1 MRRRQFIGL
10 LGGTTVWPL
19 AVRARQAPLPVIAY
33 MHGGFEEPYEFLAKS
48 LREGLRDLGYID
60 GENVAIEFHWG
71 NGHYDRLSAIAA
83 ELVRRRVAVIVAG
96 GLPAAPIAKTA
107 TASIPIVFTSA
118 IDPVELGLVASLNR
132 PGGNLTGVSLFDV
145 SLDAKRMELLLELV
159 PTAATIAVLVNPN
172 ALRSERDIAQLTV
185 AARGRRLT
193 VLHANAL
200 FVGGEPLFLSL
211 RQQVVELAAH
221 HSIPAIYDFREF
233 VVDGGLISYGMNLSD
248 AYRKIVAVYIS
259 RILKG
264 ALPADLPHRA
274 TSHIRAG
281 DQSEDRQVV
290 RLRNTADAARS
301 RRRDDRIDLLVAAVH
316 GSGSGPEQALAW
328 KSNRITVLS

>member
-10 LGGTTVWPL
+10 LGGMTVWPL
-19 AVRARQAPLPVIAY
+19 AARAQQAALPVVAY
-33 MHGGFEEPYEFLAKS
+33 MHGGFQEPYEFLAKA
-48 LREGLRDLGYID
+48 LREGLSDLGYID
-60 GENVAIEFHWG
+60 GQNVAIEFHWG

-118 IDPVELGLVASLNR
+118 IDPVELELVASLSR

-172 ALRSERDIAQLTV
+172 ALRSDRDIAQLTV
-185 AARGRRLT
+185 AARGRQLA
-193 VLHANAL
+193 VLKAADEGELSAAFATLPTTHADAL

-211 RQQVVELAAH
+211 RQQVVELAAR

-248 AYRKIVAVYIS
+248 AYRKILAVYIT

-264 ALPADLPHRA
+264 AHPSDLPVMQPATFELVMNLKTAKSLGLEIPPTLFARA
-274 TSHIRAG
+274 
-281 DQSEDRQVV
+281 DVV
-290 RLRNTADAARS
+290 
-301 RRRDDRIDLLVAAVH
+301 I
-316 GSGSGPEQALAW
+316 E
-328 KSNRITVLS
+328 

>member
-1 MRRRQFIGL
+1 MRRREFVGL
-10 LGGTTVWPL
+10 LGGTAVWPL
-19 AVRARQAPLPVIAY
+19 SLRAQQAPLPVVAY
-33 MHGGFEEPYEFLAKS
+33 LHGGFPKPYEFLAIA
-48 LREGLRDLGYID
+48 LREGLRDVGYID
-60 GENVAIEFHWG
+60 GKNVAIEFHWG

-96 GLPAAPIAKTA
+96 GLPAAPIAKAA

-118 IDPVELGLVASLNR
+118 IDPVELELVASLNR

-172 ALRSERDIAQLTV
+172 ALRSDRDIVHLTA
-185 AARGRRLT
+185 AARGRQLT
-193 VLHANAL
+193 VLKAVDEGELGAAFVALPTTHADAL

-211 RQQVVELAAH
+211 RQQVIELAAQ

-233 VVDGGLISYGMNLSD
+233 VADGGLISYGMNLSD
-248 AYRKIVAVYIS
+248 AYRKIVAVYIA

-264 ALPADLPHRA
+264 AHPADLPVVQPATFELVINQKTAKSLGLEMPPTLLARA
-274 TSHIRAG
+274 DEVI
-281 DQSEDRQVV
+281 E
-290 RLRNTADAARS
+290 
-301 RRRDDRIDLLVAAVH
+301 
-316 GSGSGPEQALAW
+316 
-328 KSNRITVLS
+328 